1 MASGEMM
8 HITTKLSILI
18 SFQCVLC
25 TFLPERVA
33 AQAMLKTARDPEGAR
48 GVGSSSVSVS
58 QASSVV
64 GTQVRRLAEGKP
76 GEKRD
81 PVRELVDL
89 EEKLDDLLALQRR
102 ERNCFRLC
110 VRYSG
115 SFQAYSEAQAR
126 LKSKIAT
133 DPERMRQKFEK
144 EHEEK
149 EMACNIWAALLE
161 AAAEKIDALDKER
174 KNMQKRLTKKQ
185 FTRFLAIKA
194 ARGRAEVGGVS
205 VRTASSQGAESV
217 STSQPP
223 GGAGPTRGEGGFLEK
238 TDNELI
244 RVMQLIALVTKKR
257 DRLSRALKKHLQ
269 HTAPSP
275 TDDTPAPERE
285 HADDARRAWESR
297 LHQLEQEAE
306 QVRKTMCQLRERR
319 QALKRQKAAYTAEH
333 GFRSGWRGCR
343 NAPLRF
349 ARLGITVDE
358 TAATKPWQARRSFI
372 HLNDPPSSHFPDPDP
387 QPPRGTTRHVFIA
400 GRQHLSRPAAKSGR
414 KRGRRRAAEGSGKT
428 GDEHKASTST
438 ATSEPDSPGEGTS
451 GIVAKTPTDDAAKR
465 QRRSSPPRPRGPGC
479 VGVSAVGAP
488 VQQHVVLGET
498 DERIHGSYACAAGE
512 DSSSTSALTAVRLAL
527 LRGLQPTIPAG
538 PQIRIST
545 PPGGRSPGSPHSSPS
560 PHSSRSSESSSR
572 SESSTT
578 ATSSDDQGSG
588 GREERTL
595 AGATAVPASAS
606 PPGARPQTSQPMK
619 ETLLGATSPAIE
631 LPLGGATPLGLS
643 GGSSLGTPSLGH
655 PSRGASFPSQLS
667 LFLRGRR
674 IPFKSQ
680 LEIRGESYSP
690 GDGKEWKTHWRET
703 MHTE

>member
-33 AQAMLKTARDPEGAR
+33 AQAMLKPARDPEGAR

-438 ATSEPDSPGEGTS
+438 SGLAGPSEF
-451 GIVAKTPTDDAAKR
+451 
-465 QRRSSPPRPRGPGC
+465 QN
-479 VGVSAVGAP
+479 
-488 VQQHVVLGET
+488 
-498 DERIHGSYACAAGE
+498 ERVHCALYGLTNP
-512 DSSSTSALTAVRLAL
+512 SSTVA
-527 LRGLQPTIPAG
+527 
-538 PQIRIST
+538 
-545 PPGGRSPGSPHSSPS
+545 
-560 PHSSRSSESSSR
+560 SRWQNR
-572 SESSTT
+572 V
-578 ATSSDDQGSG
+578 
-588 GREERTL
+588 L
-595 AGATAVPASAS
+595 
-606 PPGARPQTSQPMK
+606 
-619 ETLLGATSPAIE
+619 
-631 LPLGGATPLGLS
+631 
-643 GGSSLGTPSLGH
+643 
-655 PSRGASFPSQLS
+655 
-667 LFLRGRR
+667 
-674 IPFKSQ
+674 
-680 LEIRGESYSP
+680 
-690 GDGKEWKTHWRET
+690 
-703 MHTE
+703 